1 MRESYTK
8 ILDAEPE
15 NPTISLLADL
25 LSGKDGELTAIMQYF
40 FQEVM
45 TSDEQLKKLLG
56 QIKHDEM
63 HHAKLLADAMVAF
76 GGVPYFCN
84 QFNKFFTTEY
94 VDYALSE
101 RQFLLT
107 DIRGE
112 EIAIKTYDDA
122 INKVENES
130 LKQLLGEIRDDEK
143 EHLKLFREQL
153 ERF

>member
-1 MRESYTK
+1 MKQSYTK

-45 TSDEQLKKLLG
+45 TSDAELKEVLRK
-56 QIKHDEM
+56 IKHDEM
-63 HHAKLLADAMVAF
+63 EHAKLLADAMVAF
-76 GGVPYFCN
+76 GGVPYLCN

-94 VDYALSE
+94 LDYAMSE
-101 RQFLLT
+101 RQFLMS

-112 EIAIKTYDDA
+112 EKAIKDYQDA
-122 INKVENES
+122 IDQVDNES
-130 LKQLLGEIRDDEK
+130 LKQLLTEIQDDEK
-143 EHLKLFREQL
+143 EHLKMLREQL